1 MEVRHATSVQGPDD
15 PTKSVNAN
23 EWNEPH
29 ILSDVASVGLVE
41 DLSAA
46 VSVVAA
52 NLSTLSVQVSGIETH
67 IDELS
72 DLISTLTGGG
82 EVTPTSAE
90 FVSLEARV
98 SQLSVLEGALSGI
111 VSANHVQ
118 LSALSVAVSVVRAN
132 VSTLSVETSAVRANV
147 SALSVE
153 VSTVRANVS
162 NLSVALSVEQTARA
176 TLSGIVSANAAVV
189 SALSVQVSTVA
200 ANVSN
205 LSVALS
211 AEVAARAALSA
222 TVSSNAAVVSAL
234 SVAVS
239 VVAANLS
246 TLSVQHGTLSALH
259 STLSAQHSA
268 LSTLVAGIGGGE
280 VTPTSAQFVSLQQDQ
295 ATKKVVLGSQ
305 IISVS
310 ALTDISGMGFS
321 VGAGNTYAFKYLIC
335 YRGAAISSGLGI
347 SVTFP
352 GMTTFAASADIQAGA
367 DGASAWF
374 SGSITS
380 SGDRVQALSVQTS
393 TLDYLAIVEGVF
405 MVSTTGSL
413 QLQANSELNGDTRQ
427 VIIKEGT
434 MGAVWR
440 TNS

>member
-15 PTKSVNAN
+15 PTKSVNAS

-29 ILSDVASVGLVE
+29 ILSAVASVGLVE

-52 NLSTLSVQVSGIETH
+52 NLSALSVQVSGIETH
-67 IDELS
+67 INELS

-98 SQLSVLEGALSGI
+98 SQNSVLQSDLSAI
-111 VSANHVQ
+111 VSTNHVQ

-162 NLSVALSVEQTARA
+162 ALSVE
-176 TLSGIVSANAAVV
+176 VSAVR
-189 SALSVQVSTVA
+189 

-211 AEVAARAALSA
+211 VEQAARATLSGI
-222 TVSSNAAVVSAL
+222 VSSNAAVVSAL

-239 VVAANLS
+239 VVQANLS
-246 TLSVQHGTLSALH
+246 NLSVQHSTLSALH

-280 VTPTSAQFVSLQQDQ
+280 VTPTSAQFVSLQADQ

-310 ALTDISGMGFS
+310 ALTDVSGMGFS
-321 VGAGNTYAFKYLIC
+321 VGAGNTYAFKYMII
-335 YRGAAISSGLGI
+335 YRGAAISSGLGL

-352 GMTTFAASADIQAGA
+352 GMTTFAATADIQSGA

-405 MVSTTGSL
+405 RVSTTGSL
-413 QLQANSELNGDTRQ
+413 QLQANTELAGDSRQ
-427 VIIKEGT
+427 VNIKEGT
-434 MGAVWR
+434 MGAIWR